1 MRFRASAFAA
11 CIIAALV
18 LPAIAREPAPEP
30 QPAPEPLGPPTIVE
44 RVVEG
49 NANIAADAILAAVT
63 SQVGTPYDRNA
74 AAADARAIKA
84 LGWFVAVDF
93 RIEPAPGGA
102 RLVFIV
108 EEYDKLMG
116 VEFDGNTVITKEE
129 LQSVLVSKVGEV
141 INERHLD
148 SDMQNIL
155 QLYQDRQYPV
165 VDFRQLPTRRQVE
178 GGSVIVYHILEGVIE
193 EIRIQ
198 SNTKTKDWVI
208 RRELF
213 IQVGQVLYLKLLQ
226 RDAQRL
232 FAKDWFENIDTRILP
247 GSEPGKVI
255 VVFIITERK
264 TGFLAFGV
272 SWTSLQGFVGTIDL
286 SDTNFR
292 GSGVRL
298 LARGEF
304 GGQDSFEFGYG
315 TDWFAGK
322 PVHFDASVYDRLIA
336 RQAFDPTT
344 GSFLFREKRQGT
356 TVTFNRPIHRDPF
369 GPETRVFLSL
379 RNDAVSA
386 QPIAGGTLPDV
397 SFLKDFTIRSIGLG
411 LQRDT
416 RLPYPQSPTKGA
428 YLILQGE
435 AAGFGGAPFNKVRL
449 DWRRYIRV
457 GKDKGAFETRT
468 IAYRLLLGTITG
480 DPPGLENFFLGG
492 PDTLR
497 GYDVF
502 RFPGRNMAHLNFEYR
517 HPVGNRVS
525 LVLFTDIGDAWGGPF
540 ADSFGDPDFTLHV
553 GYGLGLRFAVPGL
566 GPIRIDQGFS
576 KEKSQ
581 LYFSIGHA
589 F

>member
-1 MRFRASAFAA
+1 MTLRASAVA
-11 CIIAALV
+11 AALITV
-18 LPAIAREPAPEP
+18 ALVFPAIAQEPAPEP
-30 QPAPEPLGPPTIVE
+30 EPEPLGPPTLVE
-44 RVVEG
+44 RVIEG
-49 NANIAADAILAAVT
+49 NAGITTDTILAAVQ
-63 SQVGTPYDRNA
+63 SQVGQPYDRNQ

-93 RIEPAPGGA
+93 RVEPAPGGA

-108 EEYDKLMG
+108 EEYDRLMG
-116 VEFDGNTVITKEE
+116 VEFDGNTVLMQEE

-141 INERHLD
+141 INERNLD
-148 SDMQNIL
+148 KDMQNIL
-155 QLYQDRQYPV
+155 QMYQDREYPI
-165 VDFRQLPTRRQVE
+165 VDFSQLPTRRQVE
-178 GGSVIVYHILEGVIE
+178 GGSIIVYHLLEGVIE

-198 SNTKTKDWVI
+198 NNTKTKDWVI

-213 IQVGQVLYLKLLQ
+213 TQVGQVLWLKLLR

-232 FAKDWFENIDTRILP
+232 FAKDWFDNIDTRLLP

-255 VVFIITERK
+255 VVLIVTERK

-286 SDTNFR
+286 SDSNFR
-292 GSGVRL
+292 GNGVRL

-315 TDWFAGK
+315 TDWFGGG
-322 PVHFDASVYDRLIA
+322 PTHLDASVYDRLIA
-336 RQAFDPTT
+336 RQAFDAG
-344 GSFLFREKRQGT
+344 GSFLFRENRQGA
-356 TVTFNRPIHRDPF
+356 TVSFSRPLKVDPF
-369 GPETRVFLSL
+369 GPETRAFLSL
-379 RNDAVSA
+379 RNDEVSA
-386 QPIAGGTLPDV
+386 SPIPGGTLPDV
-397 SFLKDFTIRSIGLG
+397 DFLDPFTIRSIGLG
-411 LQRDT
+411 VQRDT
-416 RLPYPQSPTKGA
+416 RVPYPQYPVGGTFMTV
-428 YLILQGE
+428 QGE
-435 AAGFGGAPFNKVRL
+435 VSGFGGAPFNKVRI

-457 GKDKGAFETRT
+457 GKAHEDPWQTRVVAFRL
-468 IAYRLLLGTITG
+468 IAGTITG

-517 HPVGNRVS
+517 HPIGSRIS
-525 LVLFTDIGDAWGGPF
+525 LVFFTDVGDAWAGPF
-540 ADSFGDPDFTLHV
+540 AEAFGDPNFKLHV
-553 GYGLGLRFAVPGL
+553 GYGIGLRFAVPGL

-576 KEKSQ
+576 VEKSQ